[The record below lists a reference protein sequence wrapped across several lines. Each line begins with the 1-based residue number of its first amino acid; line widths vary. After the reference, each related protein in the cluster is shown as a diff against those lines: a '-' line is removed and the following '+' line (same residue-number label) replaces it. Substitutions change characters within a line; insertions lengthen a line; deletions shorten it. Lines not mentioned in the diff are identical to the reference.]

1 MKKIITNH
9 FLFLFMFW
17 AFCLTAQAE
26 KVVLATEMNIVGD
39 GQTINTKAIQKA
51 IDFCHAQKEGGCLVF
66 PKGKYLTGTLVLK
79 SNVTLKLEKDAVI
92 LGSVNPYDY
101 YALDDTKGQDNS
113 ALALIVADKA
123 KNIQIIGEG
132 LIDGNGREL
141 ALNVDSL
148 HHIGER
154 VDPNYTVRLNRP
166 NEKARPKLFFIS
178 NSENIR
184 IEGLQ
189 LKNSACWGLSFDLC
203 TNLTLKYLNFENRAY
218 WNNDG
223 IDVTDSK
230 KVRISH
236 CFINSADDGICLKS
250 YHTGSYNDD
259 IEISDCEIISSASA
273 VKFGTASWG
282 GFKNIVVRNI
292 KVRDTYRS
300 AIAIECVDGGH
311 IDNVLV
317 ENIHAENTGNAIFIR
332 LGHRYNEK
340 PGTLKNVTIRNMY
353 VDIPFG
359 APDINYDMR
368 GPALSFFHNPIPSS
382 ITGIPGHNVENVT
395 LENIEV
401 FCPGRASKGMAYVP
415 LSRISQIP
423 ENISKYPEFS
433 MFGELPAYGIF
444 VRHVR
449 GLIMKNVQYKLKA
462 HDFRPPYVFDDA
474 EGVEQY

>member
-1 MKKIITNH
+1 MKKNTTR
-9 FLFLFMFW
+9 FTVLLALL
-17 AFCLTAQAE
+17 AFSVTTFAQ
-26 KVVLATEMNIVGD
+26 KVVIATDMNIVGD
-39 GQTINTKAIQKA
+39 GKVLNTKAIQVA
-51 IDFCHAQKEGGCLVF
+51 IDYCSAQKKGGCLLF
-66 PKGKYLTGTLVLK
+66 PKGKYLTGTIVLK
-79 SNVTLKLEKDAVI
+79 SNVTIKLEKDAYI

-101 YALDDTKGQDNS
+101 FSIDDTKGKDNS
-113 ALALIVADKA
+113 ALALVVAYKA
-123 KNIQIIGEG
+123 SNISVIGEG
-132 LIDGNGREL
+132 MIDGNGRQL

-148 HHIGER
+148 HHIGEK
-154 VDPNYTVRLNRP
+154 VDPNYTTRLNRP
-166 NEKARPKLFFIS
+166 NEKMRPKLFFIS
-178 NSENIR
+178 NCDNILV
-184 IEGLQ
+184 EGLQ

-203 TNLTLKYLNFENRAY
+203 SNLTLKYLNFENRAY

-230 KVRISH
+230 KVLISH

-250 YHTGSYNDD
+250 YHVGTYCDD

-292 KVRDTYRS
+292 EVKDTFRS
-300 AIAIECVDGGH
+300 AIAIESVDGGD

-359 APDINYDMR
+359 QADMNYDMR

-382 ITGIPGHNVENVT
+382 ITGIPGHYVENVV

-401 FCPGRASKGMAYVP
+401 FAPGRASKGMAYIP
-415 LSRISQIP
+415 EYRISQIP
-423 ENISKYPEFS
+423 EKINNYPEFS

-444 VRHVR
+444 IRHVK
-449 GLIMKNVQYKLKA
+449 GLKMKNVQYRLKA
-462 HDFRPPYVFDDA
+462 HDFRPPYVFVDA
-474 EGVEQY
+474 HEVEQL